1 MISLLSAAQRGVS
14 KSRQKDNKKKN
25 SAPNANPT
33 VARSTTRKPPRPK
46 PHRQQPVIRAWQ
58 MPVII
63 RTELC
68 TGSGVKVLDE
78 HPDTEL
84 RHVRYYPGGRRE
96 LMPRAYTSGVIFGR
110 IASAR
115 AAKERSRV

>member
-1 MISLLSAAQRGVS
+1 MR
-14 KSRQKDNKKKN
+14 KKN

-33 VARSTTRKPPRPK
+33 VARSTTRKAS
-46 PHRQQPVIRAWQ
+46 RQKTAKSAKRKQPVIRAWQ

-63 RTELC
+63 RTELR

-78 HPDTEL
+78 HRDTEL
-84 RHVRYYPGGRRE
+84 RHVRYYPDGRRE

-110 IASAR
+110 VASAR

>member
-1 MISLLSAAQRGVS
+1 M
-14 KSRQKDNKKKN
+14 KKKN

-33 VARSTTRKPPRPK
+33 VARSTTRKPSRRK
-46 PHRQQPVIRAWQ
+46 QAQSAERGVTSAKRRQQPVIRSYQ
-58 MPVII
+58 MPVLV
-63 RTELC
+63 RTELR

-84 RHVRYYPGGRRE
+84 RHIRIYPDDRRE